1 MLIFV
6 PKFFDMMDQ
15 LIKAF
20 PQQILESLEIA
31 EHSNFSLPKNNITQ
45 VVVCGM
51 GGSGIGGKIAL
62 QWVIDEIKVPVVLHS
77 DYGIPNFVNAN
88 TLVICSSYSG
98 NTEETL
104 SSLEQAHQKGAYIIG
119 VCSGGKLME
128 FCNNHGY
135 TCVALP
141 GGNPPRAALA
151 YSLIQ
156 LVNILTKHGL
166 ISAIHLGQIR
176 TASDFLLEDQLT
188 IQAEGKT
195 IAEFL
200 LGKVGVVYAGPFY
213 EGVAVRAR
221 QQFNENSKTLAIC
234 HVIPEMNHNELLGW
248 EGGDNRFAVLF
259 LNSSDLDKRNAAR
272 FAFTKSFVSGKTD
285 FVKEVFAK
293 GNNRIERS
301 LYLIHLV
308 DWASYYIA
316 ELKQIDA
323 VDITVIEAL
332 KKELAA
338 Q

>member
-1 MLIFV
+1 
-6 PKFFDMMDQ
+6 MDK

-20 PQQILESLEIA
+20 PQQIIESLDIA
-31 EHSNFSLPKNNITQ
+31 SHSTFSSPINPIHQ
-45 VVVCGM
+45 IVICGM
-51 GGSGIGGKIAL
+51 GGSGIGGKIAS
-62 QWVIDEIKVPVVLHS
+62 QWVVDEIKVPVILHS

-88 TLVICSSYSG
+88 SLVICSSYSG

-104 SSLEQAHQKGAYIIG
+104 SSLEEAHQKGAHIIG
-119 VCSGGKLME
+119 ICSGGKLMD
-128 FCNNHGY
+128 FCNAKGY
-135 TCVALP
+135 DCVKLP

-156 LVNILTKHGL
+156 LINIMVQHHL
-166 ISAIHLGQIR
+166 ISSVHLENIR
-176 TASDFLLEDQLT
+176 NASSFLIDEQNN
-188 IQAEGKT
+188 IEAEGKQ
-195 IAEFL
+195 IASFL
-200 LGKVGVVYAGPFY
+200 FGKVGVVYAGPFY

-248 EGGDNRFAVLF
+248 EGGDDRFAALF

-272 FAFTKSFVSGKTD
+272 FAFTKSFVSGKTS
-285 FVKEVFAK
+285 FVKEVLAK
-293 GNNRIERS
+293 GNNRIERA

-308 DWASYYIA
+308 DWASFYVA
-316 ELKQIDA
+316 DLKQIDA

-338 Q
+338 I